1 MSAHLLQT
9 LRQPSLQRSCRTT
22 RSEPSLLMLR
32 GMRAS
37 VNAAVAACA
46 VAACAV
52 LLMSGAGC
60 ERAPAPKPP
69 TPISPAAKNPRAPQ
83 SGATLPSAAPTGA
96 SPKGAAQASAEPANA
111 AQASAGQ
118 EGTPK
123 SASTSPAVRVS
134 TATSDAKVIEV
145 SGLVMP
151 KPVAWQWQA
160 PTVQFRALQYAV
172 PTKAAGTSDAELVFS
187 VFAAGDGGPMDM
199 NVKRWISQF
208 RAEDGSPAEAIIAD
222 STVNGIAVKTIEL
235 AGLYQGMG
243 QAAPRPGIRQLGA
256 ILRTADGTVFIR
268 LVGPDATVESWR
280 GEFDAMIAGVRPQS

>member
-1 MSAHLLQT
+1 M
-9 LRQPSLQRSCRTT
+9 
-22 RSEPSLLMLR
+22 R
-32 GMRAS
+32 GS
-37 VNAAVAACA
+37 IHAAVAACA
-46 VAACAV
+46 VAACTV
-52 LLMSGAGC
+52 LMFSGGC

-69 TPISPAAKNPRAPQ
+69 TPISPSAKNPRAPQ
-83 SGATLPSAAPTGA
+83 GGATLPSAAPT
-96 SPKGAAQASAEPANA
+96 SAAPTSAAPTSAAPTSAEPTNA
-111 AQASAGQ
+111 AQASAGEQ
-118 EGTPK
+118 GTPK
-123 SASTSPAVRVS
+123 GAPATPVVRVS
-134 TATSDAKVIEV
+134 SATSDAKVIEV

-172 PTKAAGTSDAELVFS
+172 PAKAAGTSDAELVFS

-280 GEFDAMIAGVRPQS
+280 SEFDAMIAGVRPQS